1 MEPRFDSLAKA
12 VSGAVSRRQAF
23 LRLGSGLGVGVLALF
38 GLGSKAQAQ
47 AQDPEQPCEKVC
59 AFFCLNLDPP
69 PRGAE
74 FAECIRECMEGCH
87 P

>member
-1 MEPRFDSLAKA
+1 MEKRFDSLAKT

-23 LRLGSGLGVGVLALF
+23 RQLGSGLGVWVLALF

-47 AQDPEQPCEKVC
+47 DQPQEQPCEKVC
-59 AFFCLNLDPP
+59 AFYCLNLDPP

-74 FAECIRECMEGCH
+74 FGECIRECMEGCH